1 MFPSYVVEAL
11 MSRNLRLLLTAV
23 AAVAAGFSAA
33 QGWAQELKPAVKSAA
48 KPAKKSDIKYIRV
61 TRNEKEEPQALQT
74 SVIRFIPKFAEVGKS
89 ELEID
94 LIGAVHVG
102 EKSYYEELNRRF
114 TKYDAVLYEL
124 VAPEGKKP
132 PKDGEKGVP
141 THPVAGLQVG
151 MQSMLDLEHQ
161 LQHIDYHQA
170 NFVHADMSPEEF
182 DKKMKDRG
190 ESFMQ
195 MFFRAMGHGLAQ
207 QGKKENSGKDA
218 DLFFA
223 LFSKDRPLKMK
234 RAMAEQFD
242 NMEEQMLALE
252 GENGSTII
260 TERNRKAL
268 EVLRRE
274 IGNGKKKIGI
284 FYGAGHFPDM
294 EERLGE
300 EFGLKRVNEE
310 WITAWKLV
318 K

>member
-1 MFPSYVVEAL
+1 
-11 MSRNLRLLLTAV
+11 MSRTIRWLLSAV
-23 AAVAAGFSAA
+23 VAISACA
-33 QGWAQELKPAVKSAA
+33 TFAQEIKPVAKPA
-48 KPAKKSDIKYIRV
+48 AKKSDLKYIRV
-61 TRNEKEEPQALQT
+61 VKNDKEEPIALET
-74 SVIRFIPKFAEVGKS
+74 SVIRFIPKADDASKPTVEV
-89 ELEID
+89 D

-114 TKYDAVLYEL
+114 KKYDAVLYEL

-132 PKDGEKGVP
+132 AKDTEKGIP
-141 THPVAGLQVG
+141 THPIAGLQVG
-151 MQSMLDLEHQ
+151 MQSMLNLEHQ
-161 LQHIDYHQA
+161 LQHVDYQQA
-170 NFVHADMSPEEF
+170 NFIHADMSPEEF

-207 QGKKENSGKDA
+207 QGKKDGGTKDTE
-218 DLFFA
+218 LFFA
-223 LFSKDRPLKMK
+223 LFAKDRALKMK
-234 RAMAEQFD
+234 RAMAEQFE
-242 NMEEQMLALE
+242 NLEEQMSVLE
-252 GENGSTII
+252 GDNGSTII

-274 IGNGKKKIGI
+274 MGKGTKKIAI

-294 EERLGE
+294 EQRLLD

-310 WITAWKLV
+310 WVTAWKLE